1 MRDERWI
8 VLWGGGTRCIAS
20 GIQEDATH
28 RVPAPITVF
37 NPSLILHLSSF
48 ILILC
53 LSACGQHN
61 EEDTKEKTPDDKFVT
76 EVMLR
81 TTPIKDQGNSELCW
95 AYAMLATIETE
106 HIMQGDS
113 VDLSVAYLAYHLLA
127 DEARQR
133 YALGKAHTISM
144 RGMATTALHLLQLF
158 GAMPYTSYRQRD
170 GVRYRGLCRQIQRI
184 ADQEQAHRKGIRHL
198 DKVTG
203 DLLDETMST
212 PPSWVFMLGCQYTP
226 TEFAHSLYQPG
237 EYAAL
242 TSFTHRPFGTR
253 MVIDVADNHFRD
265 TFLNVELDSLMQ
277 YVEQALRT
285 GHPVCWE
292 GDISEKGYDSQQGV
306 ARLSSDHAAVT
317 QESRQLSFDQQ
328 QTTDDHCMAIMG
340 IAHDK
345 EGRKYF
351 VCKDSRTKTLRGGWV
366 YLEENYVRAKTIA
379 VVIPTTALPPMSQL
393 IPPPTDPFLP
403 NTM

>member
-1 MRDERWI
+1 MKNDI
-8 VLWGGGTRCIAS
+8 S
-20 GIQEDATH
+20 
-28 RVPAPITVF
+28 F
-37 NPSLILHLSSF
+37 F
-48 ILILC
+48 ILLI
-53 LSACGQHN
+53 LSACTGKDSQTQQTKPD
-61 EEDTKEKTPDDKFVT
+61 EEFVT

-81 TTPIKDQGNSELCW
+81 TTPMKDQGHSELCW

-133 YALGKAHTISM
+133 YALGKAHTVSM
-144 RGMATTALHLLQLF
+144 RGMATTALHLIQLY
-158 GAMPYTSYRQRD
+158 GAMPYTSYRQRENV
-170 GVRYRGLCRQIQRI
+170 GYRKLCTQIQRL
-184 ADQEQAHRKGIRHL
+184 ADQEHAHRKGIGHL
-198 DKVTG
+198 DESVATV
-203 DLLDETMST
+203 LDEAMGT

-226 TEFAHSLYQPG
+226 TEFAHSLYQPY

-242 TSFTHRPFGTR
+242 TSFSHRPFGTR

-277 YVEQALRT
+277 YVEHALRS

-292 GDISEKGYDSQQGV
+292 GDVSEKGYDHQQGV
-306 ARLSSDHAAVT
+306 AHLSPHQDTVT
-317 QESRQLSFDQQ
+317 QESRQIAFDRL
-328 QTTDDHCMAIMG
+328 QTTDDHCMEMVG

-345 EGRKYF
+345 KNRKYF
-351 VCKDSRTKTLRGGWV
+351 VCKNSWTNSLRGGLV

-379 VVIPTTALPPMSQL
+379 VVIPTAALPPMSQL
-393 IPPPTDPFLP
+393 VPPPDDPFLP
-403 NTM
+403 NTL